1 MMSPQV
7 DVIFVGQ
14 SGTRNVEQML
24 CKKLSRS
31 EHKQWHG
38 NVLMWGV
45 KTKEIAVY
53 NLFLNREEIIV
64 DTQNVEIEEAS
75 AIQLKNGNMIITHTP
90 EEYTEYI
97 VREIDVKTG
106 KPVLDFGEH
115 GIIINTMGQCCI
127 FELDNSN
134 IAIVGNSTKIFDAKT
149 AQLLYTTAIQTIQ
162 IKNAIRLQ
170 DGSFVCYLANSEIV
184 QYDSRF
190 HTILHK
196 SRLMCDGGLIEYLPG
211 VVVRATGTQS
221 IDKYD
226 FDKDET
232 DPLFAEQSGLL
243 QRLVPLEHGCFLYE
257 RYRHGSQ
264 QVLYNRGKK
273 YDLVIKP
280 EAPTYKVPSYTAVA
294 VKIDRAKVICFDST
308 RSVIVYDVHGQVE
321 GQFKFDKDYRMLC
334 AILE

>member
-1 MMSPQV
+1 MMSAQV
-7 DVIFVGQ
+7 DVIFVGH
-14 SGTRNVEQML
+14 SGARNVEQML

-45 KTKEIAVY
+45 KTKEIEIY
-53 NLFLNREEIIV
+53 NLLLNRVEIVV
-64 DTQNVEIEEAS
+64 DTQQVEIEEAS
-75 AIQLKNGNMIITHTP
+75 AIQLKNGNVIITHTP
-90 EEYTEYI
+90 KEYAEYI

-106 KPVLDFGEH
+106 KPVLNFGEH
-115 GIIINTMGQCCI
+115 SIIINTMGQCCI

-134 IAIVGNSTKIFDAKT
+134 IAIIGNSTKIFDAKT

-162 IKNAIRLQ
+162 IKNAIRLH
-170 DGSFVCYLANSEIV
+170 DGTFVCYLANSEIV
-184 QYDSRF
+184 QYDGQF

-211 VVVRATGTQS
+211 VVVRATCTQS

-226 FDKDET
+226 FAKDET
-232 DPLFAEQSGLL
+232 DPLFVEQSGFL
-243 QRLVPLEHGCFLYE
+243 QRLVTLQHGCFLYE
-257 RYRHGSQ
+257 RYGSQ

-273 YDLVIKP
+273 YDLVNKP
-280 EAPTYKVPSYTAVA
+280 EAPTYKVPSYKAIAVNT
-294 VKIDRAKVICFDST
+294 DRAKVICFDST
-308 RSVIVYDVHGQVE
+308 RSVIVYDVNGQVE